1 MEKNKKYLIKE
12 SELKEI
18 IQEMILMEL
27 YDPKDYAGMYT
38 KNYTGKIP
46 NAGDALSGAWN
57 MIKGIPNA
65 IIPDEYKNQVANNG
79 PGFWNDLQRRML
91 DMLGASAAGTAGP
104 DWLPK
109 LNQIGGK
116 PGTGPNKN
124 AEQQLN
130 VNKAVDWL
138 RNHAYPRYI
147 KEKCGHCATYVRTAL
162 NAGGLDAPHGMDGL
176 YAKNYI
182 RILPENGWVE
192 ISPNQAGELCD
203 VCVIDSCIGG
213 NGKKHPAGHISMCIG
228 NGVWASDFIQNSMV
242 GISGGIKP
250 GQGNVVH
257 VFRYRNRV

>member
-38 KNYTGKIP
+38 KNYNGRIP
-46 NAGDALSGAWN
+46 NAGDAISGVWN

-65 IIPDEYKNQVANNG
+65 AIPDEYKNKVANNG

-104 DWLPK
+104 DWIPK
-109 LNQIGGK
+109 TGQVGGK

-130 VNKAVDWL
+130 VNNAVDWL

-147 KEKCGHCATYVRTAL
+147 KSKCGHCAAYVRTAL
-162 NAGGLDAPHGMDGL
+162 NAGGLDVPHGMNGL
-176 YAKNYI
+176 YAKNYL

-192 ISPNQAGELCD
+192 IPVSQAGELCD
-203 VCVIDSCIGG
+203 VCVIDAFVSG
-213 NGKKHPAGHISMCIG
+213 NGKKHYAGHIAMCIG
-228 NGVWASDFIQNSMV
+228 NGVWASDFIQRSMY
-242 GISGGIKP
+242 GINGGLARGEERK
-250 GQGNVVH
+250 VH